1 MKLLKNLFFAF
12 SLFVTGF
19 AYSADVKVHP
29 VDSYV
34 ASVSDSADVPA
45 LKKAYQEAQT
55 KMFTEMFNTL
65 QERSADFI
73 LLRGGIDGL
82 AVFLQE
88 QMLSIYGSALDK
100 IKASDLDTPWS
111 KENTGLSFYLYQAMH
126 NAVLGMLQWAL
137 YTFQQDAV
145 ALNVSQAA
153 DDCISN
159 FYKALQA
166 IDAKISPTIL
176 DRCFAKINETI
187 GSFEEDC
194 RSAGGARARF
204 ARAKA
209 QHPGGAGYSG
219 VNSDDIFALL
229 APYARELRKELDFM
243 QAQIRGLQSRS
254 TDSYE
259 LQQQVV
265 AMQARLQELAPASRD
280 AGFDVQRAL
289 IDVRRD
295 LEVLNAR
302 PVTVAT
308 AVPNRSNRSWVPTI
322 CAGGVLALSS
332 ASMVAELGALAL
344 LEPSS
349 MVLLTCATAAGWVF
363 AKVGDKVVA
372 VFRR

>member
-1 MKLLKNLFFAF
+1 MKMLKNLFFAF
-12 SLFVTGF
+12 SLVTTGF
-19 AYSADVKVHP
+19 VYGADVKVHP

-55 KMFTEMFNTL
+55 RMFTEMFNTL

-82 AVFLQE
+82 ATFLTTE
-88 QMLSIYGSALDK
+88 MLPAYRSALD
-100 IKASDLDTPWS
+100 IMSRAGLDTPWS

-166 IDAKISPTIL
+166 IDAKISSTIL

-187 GSFEEDC
+187 GSFDADC

-209 QHPGGAGYSG
+209 QHPGSAGYSAL
-219 VNSDDIFALL
+219 NPDDIFALL
-229 APYARELRKELDFM
+229 APYARELRTELDFM
-243 QAQIRGLQSRS
+243 QAEIRGLQSRS

-259 LQQQVV
+259 LQQQLV
-265 AMQARLQELAPASRD
+265 AIQARLQELTPASRGAD
-280 AGFDVQRAL
+280 LDVQRAL
-289 IDVRRD
+289 LDVRRD
-295 LEVLNAR
+295 LEVLNAH

-308 AVPNRSNRSWVPTI
+308 AAPNRSNGSWVPTI

-349 MVLLTCATAAGWVF
+349 MVLLTCATAAGWIF